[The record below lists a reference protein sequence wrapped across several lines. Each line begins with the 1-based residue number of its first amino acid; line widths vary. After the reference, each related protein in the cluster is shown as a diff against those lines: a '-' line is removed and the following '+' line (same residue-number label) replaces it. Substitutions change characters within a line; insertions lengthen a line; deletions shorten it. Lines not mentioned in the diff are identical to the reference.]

1 MEIIDITVPISRAT
15 PIFPGDPRIE
25 IQQWAAIE
33 RGDAA
38 NVTML
43 HFGAHTATH
52 VDAPAHFIAGGSRVE
67 SMPLGS
73 LIGHAL
79 VVEVPEG
86 AKSITV
92 QHLTE
97 SWIEGTERV
106 LFKTTNSFFWADAG
120 SGFRT
125 DFVYIEPETAKA
137 LVDRG
142 VKLVGID
149 YLSVERYHSGSYET
163 HITLLANGVV
173 IVEGLDLRNVTPGEY
188 EFICL
193 PLKIAE
199 GTGDGAPARAVL
211 RTLDKTW
218 RFSF

>member
-15 PIFPGDPRIE
+15 PTFPGDPGIE

-33 RGDAA
+33 RGDDA

-67 SMPLGS
+67 AMPLGS
-73 LIGHAL
+73 LIGRAL
-79 VVEVPEG
+79 VVEIPVEDH
-86 AKSITV
+86 SITV
-92 QHLTE
+92 KHLTDV
-97 SWIEGTERV
+97 WFEGIERV
-106 LFKTTNSFFWADAG
+106 LFKTKNSLFWNDMS

-125 DFVYIEPETAKA
+125 DFVYLEPKTAKV
-137 LVDRG
+137 LVDSG

-149 YLSVERYHSGSYET
+149 YLSIEKFHSGSYET
-163 HITLLANGVV
+163 HTTLLAGGVV

-211 RTLDKTW
+211 RLLEKH
-218 RFSF
+218 

>member
-15 PIFPGDPRIE
+15 PTFPGDPGIE
-25 IQQWAAIE
+25 IQQWAAID
-33 RGDAA
+33 RGDDA

-67 SMPLGS
+67 SMELGA
-73 LIGHAL
+73 LIGLAL

-86 AKSITV
+86 AQSIAV
-92 QHLTE
+92 KHLTK
-97 SWIEGTERV
+97 SWTDGTERV
-106 LFKTTNSFFWADAG
+106 LFKTTNSLLWADAG
-120 SGFRT
+120 SDFRT
-125 DFVYIEPETAKA
+125 DFVYLEPETAKA
-137 LVDRG
+137 LVERG

-149 YLSVERYHSGSYET
+149 YLSVEKYHSGSYET
-163 HITLLANGVV
+163 HTTLLANGVV
-173 IVEGLDLRNVTPGEY
+173 IVEGLDLRNVTPGHY

-211 RTLDKTW
+211 RTLNTT
-218 RFSF
+218 

>member
-15 PIFPGDPRIE
+15 PTFPGDPGIE
-25 IQQWAAIE
+25 IQQWAAIG
-33 RGDAA
+33 RGDDA

-73 LIGHAL
+73 LIGRAL
-79 VVEVPEG
+79 VVEIPVEDQ
-86 AKSITV
+86 SITV
-92 QHLTE
+92 KHLTDV
-97 SWIEGTERV
+97 WFEGIERV
-106 LFKTTNSFFWADAG
+106 LFKTKNSLFWNDMS

-125 DFVYIEPETAKA
+125 DFVYLEPEAAKI
-137 LVDRG
+137 LVDSG

-149 YLSVERYHSGSYET
+149 YLSVEKFHSGNYET
-163 HITLLANGVV
+163 HTTLLAGGVV

-211 RTLDKTW
+211 RLLEKH
-218 RFSF
+218 